1 MPPTSACAASSR
13 LFGFGATAHGRRHG
27 VVGGGQQRAE
37 VATPQLDGRR
47 VELAHQHVGSHGLGR
62 GRSGGR
68 EVPAG
73 RPEAV
78 ELLGQGWV
86 LDGKAEA
93 VSLAGSLRGIGNGVG
108 AGERTQ
114 GAQPG
119 EEVVAGAAPPGED
132 EERVGVER
140 LGEQVEG
147 RGDVLARYRPVR
159 AGAGHGEVPGALREE
174 GEAAAREHLLDL
186 TGHLPGEELRAVHS
200 ARGEGGFHPGPVR
213 LGEAGKPDA
222 DAVRPCPRCLH
233 AGAGGARCD
242 PEVEDLAGAC
252 VGAATPE
259 ARAHAER
266 LEDGDEPSRPPA
278 LADLAAA
285 AARFDAALDP
295 PRPRRRPVPV
305 VPVAITSHSPS
316 YSETASGASAISS
329 RSRLVDSSV
338 SQLSPPPTISSASA
352 FFSSISASI
361 RSSSVPTQTSL
372 RTCTSL
378 RWPMRKA
385 RSVAW
390 SSTAGFHQRSKWK
403 TWLALV
409 RLRPTPPARSERMNT
424 DGSVSGSWNSAIIR
438 SRLAALVPPCR

>member
-13 LFGFGATAHGRRHG
+13 LFGFRATAHGRRHG

-86 LDGKAEA
+86 LDGKGEA
-93 VSLAGSLRGIGNGVG
+93 
-108 AGERTQ
+108 
-114 GAQPG
+114 
-119 EEVVAGAAPPGED
+119 VVAGAAPPGED

-147 RGDVLARYRPVR
+147 RGDVLARHRPVR
-159 AGAGHGEVPGALREE
+159 AGAGHGEVLGAFREE
-174 GEAAAREHLLDL
+174 GEAAAGEHLLDL
-186 TGHLPGEELRAVHS
+186 EGHLPGQELRAVQG
-200 ARGEGGFHPGPVR
+200 ARGEGGLHPGPVR
-213 LGEAGKPDA
+213 LAEAAEPDA
-222 DAVRPCPRCLH
+222 DPVRPCPRSLD
-233 AGAGGARCD
+233 AGADGARCD
-242 PEVEDLAGAC
+242 PEVEDLARAC
-252 VGAATPE
+252 VGAATPK

-295 PRPRRRPVPV
+295 PWPRRRPVPV
-305 VPVAITSHSPS
+305 VPVAIASHSPS
-316 YSETASGASAISS
+316 YSETASGASATSS

-338 SQLSPPPTISSASA
+338 SQLSPPPTISSASS
-352 FFSSISASI
+352 FFSSISAST

-378 RWPMRKA
+378 RWPMRKT

-390 SSTAGFHQRSKWK
+390 SSTAGFHQRSKWI
-403 TWLALV
+403 TWLAAV
-409 RLRPTPPARSERMNT
+409 RFRPVPPAFSEMTNRA
-424 DGSVSGSWNSAIIR
+424 GSGSSWKRATSA
-438 SRLAALVPPCR
+438 SRCCFGVPP